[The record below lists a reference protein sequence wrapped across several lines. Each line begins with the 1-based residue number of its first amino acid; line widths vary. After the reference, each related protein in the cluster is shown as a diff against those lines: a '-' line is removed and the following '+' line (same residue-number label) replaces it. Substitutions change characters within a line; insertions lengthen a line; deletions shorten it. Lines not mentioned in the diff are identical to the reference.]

1 MRMIKDK
8 KAPAFKNSQTIF
20 AAIPELR
27 DTHDAYVRSILN
39 DLDALNIYCQAYGGA

>member
-1 MRMIKDK
+1 MLKDTN
-8 KAPAFKNSQTIF
+8 APAFKNSQTVF

-39 DLDALNIYCQAYGGA
+39 DLDSLNIYASIDGSS